1 MNTQPVGEYE
11 LRDDIALKLLD
22 EVAKE
27 PTVSQRALS
36 ARLDIALGLVNTY
49 LKRLCKKGHLKVT
62 TLPRNRI
69 KYLITPQ
76 GFAEKARLTYSY
88 MNISLNYIR
97 DMRGRIER
105 VYGSIREQG
114 HSRILLWGDGEI
126 AELCF
131 VSTRGLPLEIVAVVS
146 SSPGTGNDFFGRPVI
161 SPDGVAA
168 FSFDVVVLAST
179 DADFGNM
186 MHTAGIAKEKVFCL

>member
-76 GFAEKARLTYSY
+76 GFA
-88 MNISLNYIR
+88 
-97 DMRGRIER
+97 
-105 VYGSIREQG
+105 
-114 HSRILLWGDGEI
+114 
-126 AELCF
+126 
-131 VSTRGLPLEIVAVVS
+131 
-146 SSPGTGNDFFGRPVI
+146 
-161 SPDGVAA
+161 
-168 FSFDVVVLAST
+168 
-179 DADFGNM
+179 
-186 MHTAGIAKEKVFCL
+186 

>member
-1 MNTQPVGEYE
+1 MNTQSVGEYE

-76 GFAEKARLTYSY
+76 GFSEKARLTYSY

-105 VYGSIREQG
+105 VYGSVREQG

-146 SSPGTGNDFFGRPVI
+146 SRPDTGGDFFGRPVI
-161 SPDGVAA
+161 SPDRVPA
-168 FSFDVVVLAST
+168 FTFDVVLLASA
-179 DADFGNM
+179 DADFVDM
-186 MHTAGIAKEKVFCL
+186 MNKAGIAKEKVFCL

>member
-1 MNTQPVGEYE
+1 MNTQSVGEYE

-76 GFAEKARLTYSY
+76 GFSEKARLTYSY
-88 MNISLNYIR
+88 MNISLNYLR

-131 VSTRGLPLEIVAVVS
+131 LSTRGLPLEIVAVVS
-146 SSPGTGNDFFGRPVI
+146 SRSDAEVDFFGRPVI
-161 SPDGVAA
+161 SPDGASA
-168 FSFDVVVLAST
+168 FAFDVVVFASA
-179 DADFGNM
+179 DADFVGM
-186 MHTAGIAKEKVFCL
+186 MDNAGIAKEKVFCL

>member
-1 MNTQPVGEYE
+1 MNTQSVGEYE

-76 GFAEKARLTYSY
+76 GFSEKARLTYSY
-88 MNISLNYIR
+88 MNISLNYLR

-114 HSRILLWGDGEI
+114 HSRILLWGDGEM

-146 SSPGTGNDFFGRPVI
+146 SRPSTGGDFFGRPVI
-161 SPDGVAA
+161 SPDGVSA
-168 FSFDVVVLAST
+168 FMFDVVVLASA
-179 DADFGNM
+179 DADFVDM
-186 MHTAGIAKEKVFCL
+186 MNKAGIAKEKVFCL